1 MAKKKLKIFDEYYEA
16 VMYCINNG
24 LEYKRVCKAESR
36 AGTSKDWFV
45 YLANGKVLKA

>member
-1 MAKKKLKIFDEYYEA
+1 MAKKKLKIFEEYCEA
-16 VMYCINNG
+16 VMYCVNNG

-45 YLANGKVLKA
+45 YLANGKVLKT

>member
-16 VMYCINNG
+16 VMYCVNNG

-36 AGTSKDWFV
+36 ARTSKDWFV